1 MIENKEIKIGE
12 VKKVS
17 NTRFFVKIQ
26 LILDVKGTT
35 VYYATSDLDQYN
47 GYYTAD
53 EAGNLYRRNDIKN
66 AL

>member
-1 MIENKEIKIGE
+1 MIANKEIKIGE

-17 NTRFFVKIQ
+17 NSRFFVKIQ

-47 GYYTAD
+47 GCYTAD